1 MLAKV
6 YKSDRKKLA
15 YISVPKSV
23 QRKSVIVMANYTMEV
38 LWYSS
43 LGSIQAVEKWKNRT
57 RQRVPKIYHL
67 KE

>member
-38 LWYSS
+38 L
-43 LGSIQAVEKWKNRT
+43 
-57 RQRVPKIYHL
+57 
-67 KE
+67 